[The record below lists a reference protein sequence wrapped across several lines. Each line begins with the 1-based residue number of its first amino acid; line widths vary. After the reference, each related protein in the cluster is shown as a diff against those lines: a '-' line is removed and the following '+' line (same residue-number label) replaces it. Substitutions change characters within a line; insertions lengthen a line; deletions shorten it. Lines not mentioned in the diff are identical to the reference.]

1 MNHYVIIPC
10 GGVKLSHP
18 AHAYELYIGSMF
30 QDTLRTALTM
40 TDRNNIFILSAKY
53 GLVQLDTVLEP
64 YDLKM
69 GQPGSVS
76 ADQVQRDL
84 RKLIDFSTAYTLD
97 ALLPKAYLKVLEEA
111 TSDWV
116 NSHYEGCRGIG
127 DQKAR
132 LAQIRKA
139 AA

>member
-1 MNHYVIIPC
+1 MNRYVVIPC
-10 GGVKLSHP
+10 GGAKLPHS
-18 AHAYELYIGSMF
+18 AHADELYTGSMF
-30 QDTLRTALTM
+30 KDTLRTALTM
-40 TDRNNIFILSAKY
+40 TTRDNVFILSAKY
-53 GLVQLDTVLEP
+53 GLVQLDTVLAP

-69 GQPGSVS
+69 GQAGSVD

-84 RKLIDFSTAYTLD
+84 RELIDFSTAYTLD

-111 TSDWV
+111 TTDWV

-132 LAQIRKA
+132 LAQLRKA